1 MGIFDKLF
9 NRKPNGNVLPPEDDR
24 QVAKGHL
31 EQKDTAQATKES
43 ATLQVREVEVKTEVK
58 PETNAE
64 INAEE
69 KHDKQIIQ
77 TDESAIQFDD
87 STQTSFQNQT
97 TMDSKE

>member
-1 MGIFDKLF
+1 M
-9 NRKPNGNVLPPEDDR
+9 
-24 QVAKGHL
+24 
-31 EQKDTAQATKES
+31 
-43 ATLQVREVEVKTEVK
+43 KTEVK